1 MFGVEFL
8 AYLDLTKT
16 SLCVKKK
23 QSNIACINVVC
34 FSNLTALKEVH
45 SFVFPNVFAL

>member
-16 SLCVKKK
+16 SCVLRKT
-23 QSNIACINVVC
+23 QSNTACINTVC